1 MSFFHHLSRLLFGYT
16 RPSIPVVEC
25 TTVTMEFKN
34 GWKRQFI
41 YHKLLDTVEICDNLN
56 AIFEEHEGLEIVGDV
71 EVFKYQRSGDQ
82 ENESL
87 NFLQIQE

>member
-1 MSFFHHLSRLLFGYT
+1 MSFFTNLIELIYKHT
-16 RPSIPVVEC
+16 RRSIPVVEC
-25 TTVTMEFKN
+25 TTVTMEFKE
-34 GWKRQFI
+34 GGKRQFV
-41 YHKLLDTVEICDNLN
+41 YHKLLDTIEICDNLN

>member
-1 MSFFHHLSRLLFGYT
+1 MSFLRHLSELWSRHT
-16 RPSIPVVEC
+16 RRSIPVVEC

-41 YHKLLDTVEICDNLN
+41 YHKLLDTIEICDNLN

-71 EVFKYQRSGDQ
+71 EIFKYERTGDQ

-87 NFLQIQE
+87 NFLQIRD

>member
-1 MSFFHHLSRLLFGYT
+1 MSFFDHLSRLLSRYT

-25 TTVTMEFKN
+25 TTVTMEFKE
-34 GWKRQFI
+34 GGKRQFV

>member
-1 MSFFHHLSRLLFGYT
+1 MSFFTNLIELIYKHT
-16 RPSIPVVEC
+16 RRSIPVVEC

>member
-1 MSFFHHLSRLLFGYT
+1 MSFFRHLIELVYKHT
-16 RPSIPVVEC
+16 RRSIPVVEC
-25 TTVTMEFKN
+25 TTLTMEFKE
-34 GWKRQFI
+34 GGKRQFV

-71 EVFKYQRSGDQ
+71 EIFKYERTGDQ

-87 NFLQIQE
+87 NFLPIRE